1 MDKLFERHDDYM
13 EKVPMD
19 FVRGLADH
27 IDWNLRLIAI
37 KGPKGVGK
45 STLMQQ
51 YIKQHFAPDD
61 RHVLYCSADTS
72 YFTSHSLVDTADM
85 FYKRGGRY
93 LFIDEVHKYDGWSRE
108 VKEIYDLHRD
118 LHLVVSGSSLLQIN
132 DGQADLS
139 RRLVQYTMP
148 GLSFREFLAMNRVI
162 DVKSVSLDQ
171 ILNAPNAFCRE
182 VKRYCQPLEH
192 FSRYLKEGYYPF
204 YYENQTIYQNLVE
217 SVVNYTIDTELTRF
231 RGIEMGN
238 CRKVKALLK
247 VISQMVPYEV
257 DISKLSKNI
266 GIQRP
271 TTLKYLKNLE
281 EAALIQRLFTDVDSI
296 SDLQKPDKI
305 LLDNSNLLYTLAD
318 TAPEIGTVRETFFCN
333 QLVSAGHKV
342 EYGGL
347 KSGDFRIDNNVII
360 EVGGKDKGFKQIA
373 DEENA
378 YVAADD
384 IDSATTHKI
393 PLWAF
398 GFLY

>member
-1 MDKLFERHDDYM
+1 
-13 EKVPMD
+13 
-19 FVRGLADH
+19 
-27 IDWNLRLIAI
+27 
-37 KGPKGVGK
+37 
-45 STLMQQ
+45 
-51 YIKQHFAPDD
+51 
-61 RHVLYCSADTS
+61 
-72 YFTSHSLVDTADM
+72 M
-85 FYKRGGRY
+85 FYKRGGRH

-148 GLSFREFLAMNRVI
+148 GLSFREFLVMNRI
-162 DVKSVSLDQ
+162 LDVKSVSLDQ

-182 VKRYCQPLEH
+182 VKKYCQPLEH
-192 FSRYLKEGYYPF
+192 FSRYLKKGYYPF
-204 YYENQTIYQNLVE
+204 YFENQTIYQSLVE

-231 RGIEMGN
+231 RGIEMGS

-360 EVGGKDKGFKQIA
+360 EVGGRDKGFKQIA

>member
-19 FVRGLADH
+19 FVRGLAGH

-85 FYKRGGRY
+85 FYKRGGRH

-148 GLSFREFLAMNRVI
+148 GLSFREFLAMNRII

-171 ILNAPNAFCRE
+171 ILKAPNAFCRE
-182 VKRYCQPLEH
+182 VKRYCQPLEY

-204 YYENQTIYQNLVE
+204 YFENQTIYQNLVE

-347 KSGDFRIDNNVII
+347 KSGDFRIDNNVIV
-360 EVGGKDKGFKQIA
+360 EVGGKDKGFRQIS